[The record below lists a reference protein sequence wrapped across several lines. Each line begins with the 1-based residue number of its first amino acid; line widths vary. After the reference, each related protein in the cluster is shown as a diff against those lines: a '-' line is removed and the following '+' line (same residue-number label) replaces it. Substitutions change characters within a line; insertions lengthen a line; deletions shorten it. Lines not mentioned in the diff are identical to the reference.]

1 MIYLSNKIKKD
12 KRICM
17 DKKTLKSIEKTL
29 FTMKKDFEKEL
40 GAIAKKDM
48 EKIGTYKSRYPDYGE
63 KEDEN
68 ATEVAVFS
76 DRLAIEE
83 TLEKDLRDVNKA
95 IENIKK
101 GTYGICKYC
110 KKPIDEKRL
119 RIRPESSSCVECKRR
134 LKGE

>member
-1 MIYLSNKIKKD
+1 
-12 KRICM
+12 M
-17 DKKTLKSIEKTL
+17 DKKTLKSIKETL
-29 FTMKKDFEKEL
+29 LTMKKDLEKEL
-40 GAIAKKDM
+40 GAIAKKDT
-48 EKIGTYKSRYPDYGE
+48 EKTGTYKSHFPDYGE

-83 TLEKDLRDVNKA
+83 TLEKDLRDVNNA
-95 IENIKK
+95 LENIKK

-110 KKPIDEKRL
+110 KKSIDEKRL
-119 RIRPESSSCVECKRR
+119 RIRPESSSCVECKKK

>member
-1 MIYLSNKIKKD
+1 
-12 KRICM
+12 M
-17 DKKTLKSIEKTL
+17 DKKILKSIKVTL
-29 FTMKKDFEKEL
+29 LKMKKDLEIEI

-48 EKIGTYKSRYPDYGE
+48 EKTGSYKSRYPNYGE

-95 IENIKK
+95 LENIKK
-101 GTYGICKYC
+101 GTYGTCKYC

-119 RIRPESSSCVECKRR
+119 RIRPESSSCVECKKK

>member
-1 MIYLSNKIKKD
+1 
-12 KRICM
+12 M
-17 DKKTLKSIEKTL
+17 DKKILKSIKVTL
-29 FTMKKDFEKEL
+29 LKMKKDLEIEI

-48 EKIGTYKSRYPDYGE
+48 EKTGSYKSRYPNYGE

-95 IENIKK
+95 LENIKK

-119 RIRPESSSCVECKRR
+119 LIRPESSSCV
-134 LKGE
+134 LN

>member
-1 MIYLSNKIKKD
+1 
-12 KRICM
+12 M
-17 DKKTLKSIEKTL
+17 DKNILKTIQENLTEK
-29 FTMKKDFEKEL
+29 KKEL
-40 GAIAKKDM
+40 ETEIGAIASKDTA
-48 EKIGTYKSRYPDYGE
+48 KAGTYKSRFPDYGE

-68 ATEVAVFS
+68 ATEVAVYS

-95 IENIKK
+95 LESIKK

-110 KKPIDEKRL
+110 HKVIDEKRL
-119 RIRPESSSCVECKRR
+119 IIRPTSSSCVECKKK

>member
-1 MIYLSNKIKKD
+1 
-12 KRICM
+12 M
-17 DKKTLKSIEKTL
+17 DKKILKSIKVTL
-29 FTMKKDFEKEL
+29 LKMKKDLEIEI

-48 EKIGTYKSRYPDYGE
+48 EKTGSYKSRYPNYGE

-95 IENIKK
+95 LENIKK

-119 RIRPESSSCVECKRR
+119 LIRPESSSCVECKKK